1 MQVDPVAVL
10 KRFRVPT
17 FVVMTLA
24 LMATTAAAETK
35 RDPCSTRSGMTLAAN
50 TNWRII
56 RPNIGSKIYACE
68 RHGEQQ
74 TRFVTYD
81 DLEGSANAFRLRR
94 DIVAYATG
102 TCDRHYGGQCQN
114 RIVDLN
120 MRTGTRRVST
130 MLDGSVTTIK
140 LTARRRYAAIVQRDT
155 GEPTSVVA
163 RGERSALMVLD
174 EGLDVDPAFLRI
186 SSDMLRWRRAGIEKS
201 ASLPR

>member
-1 MQVDPVAVL
+1 
-10 KRFRVPT
+10 
-17 FVVMTLA
+17 MTLA
-24 LMATTAAAETK
+24 E
-35 RDPCSTRSGMTLAAN
+35 N

-68 RHGEQQ
+68 RRGARQ

-120 MRTGTRRVST
+120 MRSGTRRVST
-130 MLDGSVTTIK
+130 TLDGSVTTIK
-140 LTARRRYAAIVQRDT
+140 LTARRRYAAIVQRDP

-174 EGLDVDPAFLRI
+174 ESPDVDAAFLRVSADI
-186 SSDMLRWRRAGIEKS
+186 VRWRRAGIEKS
-201 ASLPR
+201 APLPK